1 MIAFKN
7 YMRMDTEFLVSH
19 SSFSNPH
26 RREVYAEFPRHL
38 SGPTSWPGRR
48 AALWCVKQAGD
59 EIIAKEEL
67 PVSDW
72 TWIYSDPTW
81 QKPPICHQ
89 ILNLLFELRII
100 IICKES
106 KEKSDEIKKL
116 MLNWV

>member
-26 RREVYAEFPRHL
+26 RREVYAEFLRHL

-59 EIIAKEEL
+59 EIIGVYLSCLKRRK
-67 PVSDW
+67 VY
-72 TWIYSDPTW
+72 TKCTRV
-81 QKPPICHQ
+81 KR
-89 ILNLLFELRII
+89 LFFHLKVMI
-100 IICKES
+100 S
-106 KEKSDEIKKL
+106 VGSL
-116 MLNWV
+116 